1 MPVGFGNGG
10 VKTEGRPVSVLAHV
24 KRSVLEVK
32 AEENCLAH
40 ALVIAVAKLEN
51 DHKYTSY
58 RRGCKIGPAV
68 QQLLEKSGIELKNGG
83 AGLPELI
90 KFQLYFTSQYRIVV
104 YSGLRCDNIMFDGQV
119 EAPKG

>member
-10 VKTEGRPVSVLAHV
+10 VKTEGRPVSVLAHL
-24 KRSVLEVK
+24 KRSVVEVK

-90 KFQLYFTSQYRIVV
+90 KFQLYSSQYRIVV